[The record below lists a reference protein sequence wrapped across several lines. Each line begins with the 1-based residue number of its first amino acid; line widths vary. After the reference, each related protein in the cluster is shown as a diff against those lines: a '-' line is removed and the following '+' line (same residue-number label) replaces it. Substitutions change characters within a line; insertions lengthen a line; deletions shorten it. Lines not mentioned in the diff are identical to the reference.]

1 MMAGLWM
8 MSRWES
14 PRPLLVVIM
23 FVAVERRVLHVRW
36 IVAPVRLIV
45 VILPAMV
52 AKRVRRVR
60 RIVGPVPRIVV
71 MVSAMA
77 LRHRAL
83 VPVIVAE
90 AGTVVITSATTARHR
105 ALVPV
110 IARVGVCIVQE
121 AVLAVNLA
129 GVMPTVPIPTSV
141 QADSVIKTPLFFS

>member
-1 MMAGLWM
+1 MALAITMMAGLWM

-45 VILPAMV
+45 VILPAME
-52 AKRVRRVR
+52 AKHVPRVR
-60 RIVGPVPRIVV
+60 RIVGPVPRIAV

-77 LRHRAL
+77 L
-83 VPVIVAE
+83 
-90 AGTVVITSATTARHR
+90 RHR

-121 AVLAVNLA
+121 AVLAVNLE
-129 GVMPTVPIPTSV
+129 GVMPTAPIPTSV